1 MYIGELSQCTGATPR
16 AIRLYESLNLIQ
28 VARKGNY
35 RVYET
40 AHIEFVQLIK
50 EAQSL
55 GISLAELQ
63 LLKKGDNDLDWSGVN
78 ALLTIKK
85 EQSEDSIRKLNLH
98 ISRLERYQALIADCV
113 KSNAAHCE

>member
-1 MYIGELSQCTGATPR
+1 MYIGELSQRTCATPR

-28 VARKGNY
+28 VVRKGNY
-35 RVYET
+35 RVYEA
-40 AHIEFVQLIK
+40 AHVEFVQLIK

-63 LLKKGDNDLDWSGVN
+63 VLKQGDNDLNWSGVN
-78 ALLTIKK
+78 ALLITKK
-85 EQSEDSIRKLNLH
+85 EQSEESILKLNLH

-113 KSNAAHCE
+113 KIDATHY

>member
-1 MYIGELSQCTGATPR
+1 MYIGELSQRTGATAR

-28 VARKGNY
+28 VVRKGSY
-35 RVYET
+35 RVYQT

-63 LLKKGDNDLDWSGVN
+63 TLKKGNNDLDWAGVN
-78 ALLTIKK
+78 ALLIIKK
-85 EQSEDSIRKLNLH
+85 EQSEDAIQQLNLH

-113 KSNAAHCE
+113 DNDDEHCG